1 MTPQELK
8 TKFDDAMRGP
18 SLVKPPH
25 EIGQLSDEYRG
36 RRFWEVRSRIGMVQ
50 EIVSQMSRAELMQL
64 AQELRH
70 GLRLRM
76 VNDEVLAALF
86 TAWAAQVQDRPVLP
100 SQSDLKALAAH
111 QAVAAVERIRQR
123 EAERLERMLPFSPWP
138 EATSAIPP
146 PDAPEGGPQESHESP
161 AGSDK

>member
-18 SLVKPPH
+18 SLVKPPR

-86 TAWAAQVQDRPVLP
+86 TAWAAQVQDQPASPL
-100 SQSDLKALAAH
+100 QSDLKALAAH

-123 EAERLERMLPFSPWP
+123 EAERIERMLQSELSR
-138 EATSAIPP
+138 EATLATLQRVELAEAPP
-146 PDAPEGGPQESHESP
+146 KSRESL